1 MNLESAIHMGQQTL
15 YTVLMLSGPVLLTAL
30 LVGSLVSLFQA
41 VTQIQE
47 ITLVFV
53 PKILSVFLVLA
64 LAGVP
69 WPMLQQPNPLPRM
82 ICWHLN
88 QWEM

>member
-1 MNLESAIHMGQQTL
+1 MGQQTL

-30 LVGSLVSLFQA
+30 FVGSLVSLFQA

-64 LAGVP
+64 LAGG
-69 WPMLQQPNPLPRM
+69 WMLSRAVDFGIQMFTSIQY
-82 ICWHLN
+82 ID
-88 QWEM
+88 

>member
-1 MNLESAIHMGQQTL
+1 MNMEAAIHMGQQTL
-15 YTVLMLSGPVLLTAL
+15 YTVLILSGPVLLVAL
-30 LVGSLVSLFQA
+30 LVGSMVSLFQA

-64 LAGVP
+64 LAGG
-69 WPMLQQPNPLPRM
+69 WMLSRAVSFG
-82 ICWHLN
+82 I
-88 QWEM
+88 EMFTSIQFIE

>member
-1 MNLESAIHMGQQTL
+1 MNLEAAIHMGQQTL

-30 LVGSLVSLFQA
+30 FVGSLVSLFQA

-64 LAGVP
+64 LAGG
-69 WPMLQQPNPLPRM
+69 WMLSRAVDFGIQMFTSIQY
-82 ICWHLN
+82 ID
-88 QWEM
+88 

>member
-1 MNLESAIHMGQQTL
+1 MNMEMAINMGQNTL
-15 YTVLMLSGPVLLTAL
+15 YTVLILSGPVLLTAL

-53 PKILSVFLVLA
+53 PKIIAVFLVLA
-64 LAGVP
+64 LAGG
-69 WPMLQQPNPLPRM
+69 WMLSTAVSFGT
-82 ICWHLN
+82 
-88 QWEM
+88 EMFTSIEQME

>member
-1 MNLESAIHMGQQTL
+1 MTLESAIHMGQQTL
-15 YTVLMLSGPVLLTAL
+15 YTVLILSGPVLLTAL

-47 ITLVFV
+47 MTLVFV

-64 LAGVP
+64 LAGG
-69 WPMLQQPNPLPRM
+69 WMLSRAVTFGT
-82 ICWHLN
+82 
-88 QWEM
+88 EMFMSIQFIE

>member
-1 MNLESAIHMGQQTL
+1 MNMEMAINMGQNTL
-15 YTVLMLSGPVLLTAL
+15 YTVLILSGPVLLTAL

-53 PKILSVFLVLA
+53 PKIIAVFLVLA
-64 LAGVP
+64 LAGG
-69 WPMLQQPNPLPRM
+69 WMLNTAVSFG
-82 ICWHLN
+82 I
-88 QWEM
+88 EMFASIENME